1 MQLTVGNLIS
11 SIKKKRVLAL
21 AIFLFSLVAYP
32 VQYHLFYQNTSTLK
46 VVLDNLRQLSV
57 GNEVQAIT
65 SNLFTKKIMIKDD
78 FPEDVKCRLAENRE
92 GYKSDN
98 LECNLKKVSDSD
110 LDKKKDE
117 LTKVFEDI
125 YVKTLKQIKLYGK
138 DISVSLNVNV
148 NEFRKE
154 ITEEEIILYL
164 DEEIINK
171 KYLMIDFTSKENKF
185 KFLKFFSYVVLINS
199 LLISYLIITHP
210 KLRL

>member
-11 SIKKKRVLAL
+11 SIKKKRVLVL
-21 AIFLFSLVAYP
+21 AIFLFSLVIYP
-32 VQYHLFYQNTSTLK
+32 VQYYLFHKNTSTLK
-46 VVLDNLRQLSV
+46 VVIDNLRQISV

-65 SNLFTKKIMIKDD
+65 SNLFKKKVMFKND
-78 FPEDVKCRLAENRE
+78 FPEDVKCKVAENRE

-98 LECNLKKVSDSD
+98 LECSLKNISNSN

-117 LTKVFEDI
+117 LTQEFEDI
-125 YVKTLKQIKLYGK
+125 YVAALKQIKMYGK
-138 DISVSLNVNV
+138 DISVSLNF

-171 KYLMIDFTSKENKF
+171 KYLMLDFISKKNKF
-185 KFLKFFSYVVLINS
+185 KFLKFLSYVVLINS
-199 LLISYLIITHP
+199 LLIGYIIITHP